1 MQHIVKPKNLSKMKK
16 VFNSFLMVA
25 TIASVV
31 SISSCT
37 KTCDPGFEGDDC
49 KTEVRAKIIGTYGM
63 TETCS
68 VTGNANYDIVIT
80 KASTDV
86 MNVLI
91 SPFGGYPGAT
101 GTAKV
106 EGDVITISAQSSIGF
121 NFNGS
126 GTISNNG
133 NNISLS
139 YTISDGTNTESC
151 SGTGAKK

>member
-1 MQHIVKPKNLSKMKK
+1 MKRL
-16 VFNSFLMVA
+16 FRTFAAFAILGAVA
-25 TIASVV
+25 TTT
-31 SISSCT
+31 SCT
-37 KTCDPGFEGDDC
+37 KTCDEGFEGDDC

-106 EGDVITISAQSSIGF
+106 EGDVITISAQSSVGF
-121 NFNGS
+121 SFNGS

-139 YTISDGTNTESC
+139 YTISDGTNSESC
-151 SGTGAKK
+151 SGTGVKK